1 MISMK
6 QLVTIERICLIGHI
20 AAMAFGLA
28 GIILVIPNAEFILS
42 LSKFG
47 QNVFQVSMANGGVG
61 YIILGAAAVAIYA
74 ERVLGV
80 RQWLGFMLP
89 AVVLSLGSEL
99 LGTSTGFP
107 FGHYQYLSGLGY
119 KIAGLVPFTIP
130 LSWFYLGFSAYLLA
144 RAGLENTR
152 IAPWLQQVV
161 AIALGSILLTAWDLV
176 LDPAMTQTT
185 VPFWQFQEVG
195 EFFGM
200 PYRNLSGWIG
210 TGVVFMTVAA
220 LIWEK
225 KPLNLQRS
233 QLLVPLTVYL
243 VNFAF
248 GAVITVTSL
257 DSRFLIPTAL
267 GVLVGVVPAIVLW
280 WMAAPTAK
288 AEAIS
293 NSDAVPGDSAENLV
307 VSPVKMLA
315 K

>member
-1 MISMK
+1 MISIK

-28 GIILVIPNAEFILS
+28 GLILVIPNAEFILS

-47 QNVFQVSMANGGVG
+47 QDVFQVSMANGGVG

-74 ERVLGV
+74 YRVLGV

-89 AVVLSLGSEL
+89 ALVLSLSSEL

-144 RAGLENTR
+144 RAGLQNTR
-152 IAPWLQQVV
+152 IAPWIQQVV

-176 LDPAMTQTT
+176 LDPAMTQTA

-225 KPLNLQRS
+225 KPLNVQRS

-267 GVLVGVVPAIVLW
+267 GVLVGVIPAIVLW
-280 WMAAPTAK
+280 WMAAPTSNS
-288 AEAIS
+288 EAIAS
-293 NSDAVPGDSAENLV
+293 SDGVNADNAENLV

>member
-74 ERVLGV
+74 DRVLGV

-225 KPLNLQRS
+225 KPLNLQRA

-248 GAVITVTSL
+248 GAVITVTCL

-280 WMAAPTAK
+280 RMAAPTAK

-293 NSDAVPGDSAENLV
+293 NSNAVPGDRAENLV

>member
-1 MISMK
+1 MISIK

-28 GIILVIPNAEFILS
+28 GLILVIPNAEFILS

-74 ERVLGV
+74 YRVLGV

-89 AVVLSLGSEL
+89 ALVLSLSSEL

-144 RAGLENTR
+144 RAGLQNTR
-152 IAPWLQQVV
+152 IAPWIQQVV

-176 LDPAMTQTT
+176 LDPAMTQTV

-220 LIWEK
+220 IVWEK
-225 KPLNLQRS
+225 KPLNVQRS

-267 GVLVGVVPAIVLW
+267 GVLVGVIPAILLW
-280 WMAAPTAK
+280 WMAAPTSTE
-288 AEAIS
+288 EAIGNS
-293 NSDAVPGDSAENLV
+293 NGVKADNAENLV

>member
-1 MISMK
+1 MK
-6 QLVTIERICLIGHI
+6 AKNQLVTLERICLIGHI

-28 GIILVIPNAEFILS
+28 GLILVIPNAEFILS

-47 QNVFQVSMANGGVG
+47 QDVFQVSMANGGVG

-74 ERVLGV
+74 YRVLGV

-89 AVVLSLGSEL
+89 ALILSLSSEL

-152 IAPWLQQVV
+152 IAPWIQQVV

-176 LDPAMTQTT
+176 LDPAMTQTA

-220 LIWEK
+220 AIWEK
-225 KPLNLQRS
+225 KPLNVQRS
-233 QLLVPLTVYL
+233 QLVVPLTVYL

-280 WMAAPTAK
+280 WMAAPT
-288 AEAIS
+288 S
-293 NSDAVPGDSAENLV
+293 NSEAVASSNAIAPENAENLV
-307 VSPVKMLA
+307 VNPVKMLT

>member
-47 QNVFQVSMANGGVG
+47 QKFFQVSMANGGVG

-74 ERVLGV
+74 DRVLGV

-225 KPLNLQRS
+225 KPLNLQRE

-293 NSDAVPGDSAENLV
+293 NSDAVADNAENLV

>member
-1 MISMK
+1 MISIR

-28 GIILVIPNAEFILS
+28 GLILVIPNAEFILS

-47 QNVFQVSMANGGVG
+47 QDVFQVSMANGGVG

-74 ERVLGV
+74 YRVLGV

-89 AVVLSLGSEL
+89 AVVLSLSSEL

-152 IAPWLQQVV
+152 IAPWIQQVG

-176 LDPAMTQTT
+176 LDPAMTQTA

-220 LIWEK
+220 IVWEK
-225 KPLNLQRS
+225 KPLNVQRS

-267 GVLVGVVPAIVLW
+267 GLLVGVVPAIVLW
-280 WMAAPTAK
+280 WMAAPTSTE
-288 AEAIS
+288 EAIS
-293 NSDAVPGDSAENLV
+293 NSDGVKPDNAENLV

>member
-1 MISMK
+1 MISIK

-28 GIILVIPNAEFILS
+28 GLILVIPNAEFILS

-47 QNVFQVSMANGGVG
+47 QDVFQVSMANGGVG
-61 YIILGAAAVAIYA
+61 YIILGAAAMAIYA
-74 ERVLGV
+74 YRVLGV

-89 AVVLSLGSEL
+89 ALVLSLSSEL

-152 IAPWLQQVV
+152 IAPWIQQVV
-161 AIALGSILLTAWDLV
+161 AIAIGSILLTAWDLV
-176 LDPAMTQTT
+176 LDPAMTQTA

-225 KPLNLQRS
+225 KPLNVQRS

-267 GVLVGVVPAIVLW
+267 GVLVGVIPAIGLW
-280 WMAAPTAK
+280 LMAAPTSNS
-288 AEAIS
+288 EAIS
-293 NSDAVPGDSAENLV
+293 NSDGVTPENSENLV
-307 VSPVKMLA
+307 VHQVKMLA